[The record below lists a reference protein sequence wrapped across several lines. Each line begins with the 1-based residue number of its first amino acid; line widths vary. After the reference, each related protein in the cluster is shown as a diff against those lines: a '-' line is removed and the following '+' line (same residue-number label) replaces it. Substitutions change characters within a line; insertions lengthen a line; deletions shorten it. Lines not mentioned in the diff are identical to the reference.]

1 LTGLLSDIVKF
12 TKTPRIFL
20 GLLLFVFL
28 FDALTAFG
36 QSSKITN
43 VAPEKPKKEKPDY
56 SLIPKNPR
64 KATLLSAILPGAGQ
78 VYNGKIW
85 KVPILYAGFMTDL
98 YFINFNNKR
107 YETFREALFAFD
119 DGVSNQFPSLN
130 RNSLV
135 RNVDYWRQNRDMTIL
150 LLVGIYALN
159 LVDANVDAHLSGF
172 DISDD
177 LALKIEPG
185 ASGIS
190 ASTSPYGITLKL
202 QFK

>member
-1 LTGLLSDIVKF
+1 MKYA
-12 TKTPRIFL
+12 KTPRFIL

-28 FDALTAFG
+28 FSHLG
-36 QSSKITN
+36 KSQSAKESSA
-43 VAPEKPKKEKPDY
+43 VSEKQKKEKPDF
-56 SLIPKNPR
+56 SSIPKNPR
-64 KATLLSAILPGAGQ
+64 KATLLSALIPGAGQ

-85 KVPILYAGFMTDL
+85 KVPILYAGFMTDI

-119 DGVSNQFPSLN
+119 AGESNQFPSLN

-159 LVDANVDAHLSGF
+159 LIDANVDAHLSGF

-177 LALKIEPG
+177 LSLKIEPG
-185 ASGIS
+185 ATGIS
-190 ASTSPYGITLKL
+190 AATSPYGITLKL